1 MTQRRCGVNIED
13 LDNASSDSAPDLD
26 FCGPNGPG
34 NDTLLVT
41 YVDTNQGGANDHVFI
56 RAVSV
61 CTDSDHEKVKGI
73 SLDGFIVA
81 SNGTISNIAH
91 RTDDHPNCAAW
102 HDWQYC
108 PNQQV
113 ATAME
118 LYFGPTTG
126 STRSLTGIALWCRAI
141 AP

>member
-1 MTQRRCGVNIED
+1 
-13 LDNASSDSAPDLD
+13 
-26 FCGPNGPG
+26 
-34 NDTLLVT
+34 
-41 YVDTNQGGANDHVFI
+41 VDTNQGGANDHVFI

-81 SNGTISNIAH
+81 SDGTISNIAH
-91 RTDDHPNCAAW
+91 RTDTHPNCAVW

-126 STRSLTGIALWCRAI
+126 STRSLTGIGLWCRAI
-141 AP
+141 AR